1 MRTMVPS
8 GATDE
13 LTDCEGIWWSV
24 RSQYTWSWIQTG
36 PGTRASADRTGAAI
50 CMVVLGSADRSSQDE
65 IKANILS
72 AALSSLPTTT
82 FLQVP
87 AS

>member
-1 MRTMVPS
+1 MVRALS
-8 GATDE
+8 IHVELNTD
-13 LTDCEGIWWSV
+13 
-24 RSQYTWSWIQTG
+24 
-36 PGTRASADRTGAAI
+36 GTRDPGQCGSNRRPAI